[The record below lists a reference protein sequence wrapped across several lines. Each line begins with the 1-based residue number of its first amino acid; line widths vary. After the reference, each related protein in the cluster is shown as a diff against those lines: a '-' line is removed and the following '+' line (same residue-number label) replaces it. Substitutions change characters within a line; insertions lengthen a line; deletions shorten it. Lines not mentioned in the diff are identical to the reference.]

1 MSENK
6 TTASEAPAA
15 PENVSKA
22 GAPLALDTSARDAKD
37 GGPTVEELA
46 EEASAL
52 EEAVRAEAKRN
63 EWKSCCHV
71 FGEPFRFQGLTF
83 ERLDFDWARLTGRD
97 SLAIEEEI
105 LIRKR
110 KTVVDAKFS
119 TDYLCGMA
127 VRACTSQSA
136 EGKAFSVFAMEALP
150 LGVFQKICGSARN
163 FLIIAESWQETAA
176 PGSGSSASS

>member
-6 TTASEAPAA
+6 TTASGAPAA

-22 GAPLALDTSARDAKD
+22 GAPLALDTSARDVKD

-52 EEAVRAEAKRN
+52 EKAVLAEAKRN
-63 EWKSCCHV
+63 NWKSCSHV
-71 FGEPFRFQGLTF
+71 FGEPFYFQGQTF

-110 KTVVDAKFS
+110 KTVVDAKYS

-127 VRACTSQSA
+127 VYACTSKSV
-136 EGKAFSVFAMEALP
+136 EGKPFNVFAMEALP
-150 LGVFQKICGSARN
+150 LGVFRKICESARN

-176 PGSGSSASS
+176 SGSGSSASS

>member
-1 MSENK
+1 MEQHQ
-6 TTASEAPAA
+6 TASEQD
-15 PENVSKA
+15 VSK
-22 GAPLALDTSARDAKD
+22 LDTIS
-37 GGPTVEELA
+37 GNPTVEELA

-52 EEAVRAEAKRN
+52 EKAVQAEAKRGV
-63 EWKSCCHV
+63 WKRCSHV
-71 FGEPFRFQGLTF
+71 FGEPFRFEGQTF
-83 ERLDFDWARLTGRD
+83 ARLDFDWTRLTGRD

-127 VRACTSQSA
+127 VRACTSRSA
-136 EGKAFSVFAMEALP
+136 EGDAFSTFAMEALP
-150 LGVFQKICGSARN
+150 LGVFQKICSSARN

-176 PGSGSSASS
+176 PGSGSKASS

>member
-1 MSENK
+1 MNELKHTKKDS
-6 TTASEAPAA
+6 
-15 PENVSKA
+15 VSN
-22 GAPLALDTSARDAKD
+22 LDTIP
-37 GGPTVEELA
+37 GNPTVEELA

-63 EWKSCCHV
+63 EWQQCSHV
-71 FGEPFRFQGLTF
+71 FGEPFRFEGQTF

-110 KTVVDAKFS
+110 KTVVNAKFS

-127 VRACTSQSA
+127 VRACTSRSV
-136 EGKAFSVFAMEALP
+136 EGNAFSVFAMEALP
-150 LGVFQKICGSARN
+150 LGVFQKICSSARN
-163 FLIIAESWQETAA
+163 FLIIAESWQGTEA
-176 PGSGSSASS
+176 PGSGSKASS